1 MHGKPPLL
9 PVVDARALIVSRL
22 TALPVETVSLDAALG
37 RVLATDMTAK
47 VSHPPADVSA
57 MDGYAVRFEDAGTAP
72 VTLRLVGE
80 AAAGHP
86 WSGDVKAGEAV
97 RIFTGAHVPKG
108 ATSIVIQEDATLGT
122 GEVTLN
128 EAAIRGRHIRPMGQD
143 FRTGDVVL
151 KAPRRLSARD
161 IGLLAAMNHA
171 AVPVRRKPRVGVIST
186 GDEIVMPGA
195 DVGPGQ
201 LVSANGPGLCA
212 FVTAHGGE
220 AIHLGIAPDDTA
232 ALRQMVETAG
242 DVDMLLT
249 SGGVSVGDHDLVKR
263 VLGDMGLDL
272 AFHRIA
278 MRPGKPLLFGAVR
291 TAKGATPIM
300 GLPGNPVSA
309 MICAILFLGPA
320 LDALEGLPGVLPAT
334 LPARLVGTLKANDTR
349 EDYLR
354 ATLGRASDGMLT
366 VTPYP
371 VQDSAM
377 VAALANADALLVRAA
392 FAPAAYAGDLVEVL
406 LLDPPHP

>member
-1 MHGKPPLL
+1 MTAKPPLL

-22 TALPVETVSLDAALG
+22 AALGSETVALNAALG
-37 RVLATDMTAK
+37 RVLAADMAAK
-47 VSHPPADVSA
+47 VSHPPANVSA
-57 MDGYAVRFEDAGTAP
+57 MDGYAVRFKDASTAP
-72 VTLRLVGE
+72 VTLHLVGE
-80 AAAGHP
+80 SAAGHP
-86 WSGDVKAGEAV
+86 WPGELKSGEAL
-97 RIFTGAHVPKG
+97 RIFTGAHVPNG
-108 ATSIVIQEDATLGT
+108 ADAIVIQEDTTHGT
-122 GEVTLN
+122 GEVTIN
-128 EAAIRGRHIRPMGQD
+128 AAAMRGRHIRPMGLD

-171 AVPVRRKPRVGVIST
+171 TVPVRRKPRVGVIST

-195 DVGPGQ
+195 DVGPNQ

-212 FVTAHGGE
+212 FVAAHGGD
-220 AIHLGIAPDDTA
+220 AIHLGIAPDDTS
-232 ALRQMVETAG
+232 ALRQMMETAG
-242 DVDMLLT
+242 DVDLLLT

-291 TAKGATPIM
+291 AAKGTTAVM

-320 LDALEGLPGVLPAT
+320 LDALQGLPGVLPAT
-334 LPARLVGTLKANDTR
+334 MPARLVGAVKANDNR

-354 ATLGRASDGMLT
+354 SSLGRAADGMLT

-377 VAALANADALLVRAA
+377 VAALANAEALLVRAP
-392 FAPAAYAGDLVEVL
+392 FAPAAQEGELVDVL